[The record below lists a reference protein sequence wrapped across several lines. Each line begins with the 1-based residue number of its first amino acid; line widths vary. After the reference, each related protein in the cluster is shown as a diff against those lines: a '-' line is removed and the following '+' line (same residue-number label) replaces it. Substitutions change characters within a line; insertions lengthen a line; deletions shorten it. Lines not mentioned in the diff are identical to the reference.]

1 MNAMLQSP
9 AWADVP
15 VQPGTAAASLRQ
27 LVNAAGPLANGMAVA
42 LTLVQRA
49 EMAETEGQPA
59 PLDATQRGQLI
70 AMCAVTAQMLGSVAL
85 DACNDLM
92 SLDT

>member
-9 AWADVP
+9 AWADMP
-15 VQPGTAAASLRQ
+15 VQPGTVAASLRQ
-27 LVNAAGPLANGMAVA
+27 LVNAAGPLAAGMAVA

-49 EMAETEGQPA
+49 QMAQDQGLPA

-70 AMCAVTAQMLGSVAL
+70 AMCAVTAQMLGDAAL
-85 DACNDLM
+85 QACEDLM
-92 SLDT
+92 HQTP

>member
-27 LVNAAGPLANGMAVA
+27 LVNATGPLAAGMAVA

-49 EMAETEGQPA
+49 ERAETDGLPP

>member
-1 MNAMLQSP
+1 MNTTLQSP

-27 LVNAAGPLANGMAVA
+27 LVNAAGPLAAGMAVA

-49 EMAETEGQPA
+49 QMAEADGQPA
-59 PLDATQRGQLI
+59 PLDATECGQLV
-70 AMCAVTAQMLGSVAL
+70 AMCAVAAQMLVEVAG
-85 DACNDLM
+85 DACNELV
-92 SLDT
+92 SLQS

>member
-9 AWADVP
+9 AWADMP

-27 LVNAAGPLANGMAVA
+27 LVNAAGPLASGMAVA

-59 PLDATQRGQLI
+59 PLDATQRRQLI

>member
-1 MNAMLQSP
+1 MISPFQSP
-9 AWADVP
+9 AWVDMP
-15 VQPGTAAASLRQ
+15 VQPGTVAASLRQ
-27 LVNAAGPLANGMAVA
+27 LINAAGPLANGMAVA

>member
-1 MNAMLQSP
+1 MTSPLQSP
-9 AWADVP
+9 AWADMP
-15 VQPGTAAASLRQ
+15 VQPGTVAASLRQ

-49 EMAETEGQPA
+49 EKAETEGLPA

-70 AMCAVTAQMLGSVAL
+70 AMCAVTAQMLGDAAL
-85 DACNDLM
+85 QACEDLM
-92 SLDT
+92 HQTP

>member
-49 EMAETEGQPA
+49 EMAEIEGQPA

>member
-1 MNAMLQSP
+1 MTSPLQSP
-9 AWADVP
+9 AWADMP
-15 VQPGTAAASLRQ
+15 VQPGTVAASLRQ